1 MNRRRNR
8 IALAL
13 FAFLTVFAFHAAIA
27 AGAGAGEA
35 VPAKADPTQVDRGRY
50 LVTIMGCNDCHTPW
64 RMGENGPEPDM
75 SRMLSGHPQQLV
87 LPPPPALTPG
97 AWESASWSTI
107 TAWAGPWGISYT
119 RNLTPD
125 KETGLGSWSEKEFI
139 ATLRT
144 RPGTGHRPRA
154 AAADALAGL
163 RPGERRGPGGDV
175 RLPALDP
182 RDRQPRA
189 RQRAARRAARQAV
202 SDLGAPGGPRGQ
214 VT

>member
-1 MNRRRNR
+1 MNLHRNG

-13 FAFLTVFAFHAAIA
+13 FAFVTGLAFHAASA

-35 VPAKADPTQVDRGRY
+35 VPAKADPSAVERGRY

-139 ATLRT
+139 ATLRNGRERGIGRELLPPMPWPAYGQAT
-144 RPGTGHRPRA
+144 DEDLAAMFAYLRSIPAIANRVPDNVPPAAPPGKP
-154 AAADALAGL
+154 
-163 RPGERRGPGGDV
+163 
-175 RLPALDP
+175 
-182 RDRQPRA
+182 
-189 RQRAARRAARQAV
+189 
-202 SDLGAPGGPRGQ
+202 
-214 VT
+214 